1 MELLETDDPVKGQ
14 LLKKSAMHRD
24 QLEEDARLI
33 SEKTE
38 KIITNAIVIG
48 GALAVTYYLV
58 NRFTSSKRKKKSKAA
73 KIHLIHGPASESAP
87 VATAATAE
95 PEAPGMMTQIG
106 AALASQATVFLL
118 GLAKEK
124 LSEFLEAQAAAKTK
138 DPNERP

>member
-38 KIITNAIVIG
+38 RIITNAIVIG
-48 GALAVTYYLV
+48 GALAVTYFLV
-58 NRFTSSKRKKKSKAA
+58 SRFGGSKPKKKSKAA
-73 KIHLIHGPASESAP
+73 KIHLVHGPASESQ
-87 VATAATAE
+87 AAVSAE
-95 PEAPGMMTQIG
+95 PEQPGMMSQIG

-124 LSEFLEAQAAAKTK
+124 LGDFLQSQGGKKISPDEHSQ
-138 DPNERP
+138 

>member
-38 KIITNAIVIG
+38 RIITNAIVIG
-48 GALAVTYYLV
+48 GALAVTYFLV
-58 NRFTSSKRKKKSKAA
+58 SRFGGSKQKKKSKTA
-73 KIHLIHGPASESAP
+73 KIHLVHGPASEAQ
-87 VATAATAE
+87 AAVNAE
-95 PEAPGMMTQIG
+95 PEQPGMMSQIG

-124 LSEFLEAQAAAKTK
+124 LGDFLQSQSVKKTSP
-138 DPNERP
+138 DEHS